1 MKNSK
6 KNISTTLSRVGLNP
20 ILNYGIP
27 NPPVYHAS
35 TILYPN
41 SKSHRTKKVKYQYG
55 RFGTPTSETFCNA
68 IADLYDADGSI
79 VAPSGLAAAVVGILS
94 FIKKGSHLL
103 VTDSAYGSTRNFIS
117 KFLPTIGV
125 EVEFYNPRIK
135 PKEFEKLIKENT
147 SLVYLESPGS
157 LTFEL
162 QDFPKLCQIT
172 NRLNIKSIADNTWGT
187 VLGQNP
193 LNLGVDA
200 VIESYTKYVS
210 GHSDVMM
217 GGVIAR
223 NNNFRK
229 IKKQAEIMGQCTSPD
244 DIYLAIRGLRT
255 MEVRLEKSFASS
267 VTIANWISKISH
279 VKNVFHPAT
288 KHHPDNK
295 IFQRD
300 FNIGAGLFSFELLEK
315 NPKKIDKFIDSLE
328 LFGIGA
334 SWGGFE
340 SLVLQADLEDIR
352 KFENFKNSTL
362 IRLAIGLE
370 NPDDL
375 INDLNNAFTKL
386 N

>member
-1 MKNSK
+1 MKKSK
-6 KNISTTLSRVGLNP
+6 INISTRLSRIGLNP
-20 ILNYGIP
+20 KINYGIP

-41 SKSHRTKKVKYQYG
+41 SKSQRNKKVKFQYG
-55 RFGTPTSETFCNA
+55 RIGTPTSETFCNA
-68 IADLYDADGSI
+68 IADLYDADGSVI
-79 VAPSGLAAAVVGILS
+79 TPSGLAAAVVCILS
-94 FIKKGSHLL
+94 FVQKGSHIL

-125 EVEFYNPRIK
+125 DVEFYNPTINSK
-135 PKEFEKLIKENT
+135 DFQNLFKENT
-147 SLVYLESPGS
+147 SLVYFESPGS

-162 QDFPKLCQIT
+162 QDLPKLCKIT
-172 NRLNIKSIADNTWGT
+172 NQLNVTSIADNTWGT
-187 VLGQNP
+187 ILGQNP
-193 LNLGVDA
+193 LNLGIDA
-200 VIESYTKYVS
+200 VIESYTKYVT

-229 IKKQAEIMGQCTSPD
+229 IKMQAEIMGQCVSPD
-244 DIYLAIRGLRT
+244 DIYLAMRGLRT

-267 VTIANWISKISH
+267 MKIANWISKISH

-288 KHHPDNK
+288 KYHPDNK
-295 IFQRD
+295 IFKRD
-300 FNIGAGLFSFELLEK
+300 FNIGAGLFSFELEEK
-315 NPKKIDKFIDSLE
+315 DPKKIDNFIDSLE

-340 SLVLQADLEDIR
+340 SLVLQADLKKIR
-352 KFENFKNSTL
+352 YFEKFKNSTL

-375 INDLNNAFTKL
+375 IDDLNNAFMKL

>member
-1 MKNSK
+1 MKKSK
-6 KNISTTLSRVGLNP
+6 KNISTRLSRVGLNP
-20 ILNYGIP
+20 KSNYGIP

-41 SKSHRTKKVKYQYG
+41 SKSQRTKKVKFQYG
-55 RFGTPTSETFCNA
+55 RTGTPTSDTFCNA
-68 IADLYDADGSI
+68 IADLYEADGSVI
-79 VAPSGLAAAVVGILS
+79 TPSGLAAAVVGILS
-94 FIKKGSHLL
+94 FVQKGSHIL

-125 EVEFYNPRIK
+125 DVEFYSPTISSKDFQN
-135 PKEFEKLIKENT
+135 LIKENT
-147 SLVYLESPGS
+147 SLVYFESPGS

-162 QDFPKLCQIT
+162 QDLPRLSKIT
-172 NRLNIKSIADNTWGT
+172 NKLNITTIADNTWGT
-187 VLGQNP
+187 ILGQNP
-193 LNLGVDA
+193 LNLGISA

-223 NNNFRK
+223 DNNFRK

-244 DIYLAIRGLRT
+244 DIYLALRGLRT

-267 VTIANWISKISH
+267 VKIANWISKVSH

-288 KHHPDNK
+288 IHHPDNK
-295 IFQRD
+295 IFKRD
-300 FNIGAGLFSFELLEK
+300 FNIGAGLFSFELTEK
-315 NPKKIDKFIDSLE
+315 DPKKIDKFIDSLE

-340 SLVLQADLEDIR
+340 SLILHADLKNIR
-352 KFENFKNSTL
+352 YFDNFKHSTL

-370 NPDDL
+370 NPEDLIDDL
-375 INDLNNAFTKL
+375 NKALNKL